1 MAGSAD
7 SSPASRNE
15 RTAGSISYPRPVPE
29 TATRSPAL
37 AVSAHAER
45 IPFPCR
51 TTSTSSSSEPGLNR
65 SGVSVRIVGRL
76 PSANRNSFPAHVGRT
91 TSVGSPGSRTRTLAA
106 GSPGSNPWSIGPAR
120 VIRTIWGLRGSIRAT
135 STMRNGG
142 GSLRARIALTTAH
155 RFRTRR
161 ARSRQARSRQA
172 RQTPSG
178 TSSTRAQ
185 FVAATIND
193 DFQFRPG
200 GVDRQVDRSGAAVR
214 PDQRPPHIRRQPG
227 DPDRRAGSGHR

>member
-1 MAGSAD
+1 MVAPGCAGNSRRASRCRTSMSTCTSASGGSARRSMQMAGSAD

-15 RTAGSISYPRPVPE
+15 RTARSISYPRPVPE
-29 TATRSPAL
+29 TATRSPVL

-51 TTSTSSSSEPGLNR
+51 TTSTSSSSGPGLNQ
-65 SGVSVRIVGRL
+65 SGVSVRMVGRL

-106 GSPGSNPWSIGPAR
+106 GSPGSSPWSIGPAR

-142 GSLRARIALTTAH
+142 GSLRARIALTTTQ
-155 RFRTRR
+155 RCRTLCRTLPDQPCTESFTQTRNNPEGGYSSGRWSFRT
-161 ARSRQARSRQA
+161 A
-172 RQTPSG
+172 
-178 TSSTRAQ
+178 
-185 FVAATIND
+185 
-193 DFQFRPG
+193 
-200 GVDRQVDRSGAAVR
+200 
-214 PDQRPPHIRRQPG
+214 
-227 DPDRRAGSGHR
+227 

>member
-1 MAGSAD
+1 MSTCTSASGGSVRRSMQMAGSAD

-29 TATRSPAL
+29 TATRSPDL
-37 AVSAHAER
+37 AVSVHAER

-51 TTSTSSSSEPGLNR
+51 TTSTSSSSGPGLNQ
-65 SGVSVRIVGRL
+65 SGVSVRMVGRL

-106 GSPGSNPWSIGPAR
+106 GSPGSSPWSIGPAR

-142 GSLRARIALTTAH
+142 GSLRARIAFTTTQ
-155 RFRTRR
+155 RCRTLCRTLPDQPCTESFTQTRNNRR
-161 ARSRQARSRQA
+161 KGGGTPGSRYLPGSRPIPIST
-172 RQTPSG
+172 RWLRKPSG
-178 TSSTRAQ
+178 PS
-185 FVAATIND
+185 
-193 DFQFRPG
+193 
-200 GVDRQVDRSGAAVR
+200 
-214 PDQRPPHIRRQPG
+214 
-227 DPDRRAGSGHR
+227 